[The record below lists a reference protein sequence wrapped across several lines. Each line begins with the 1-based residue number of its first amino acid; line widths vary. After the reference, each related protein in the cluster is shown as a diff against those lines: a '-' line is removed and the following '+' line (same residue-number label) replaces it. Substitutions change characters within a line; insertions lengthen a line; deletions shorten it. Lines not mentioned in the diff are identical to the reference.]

1 MIGYKVTDLDGKCR
15 GFQFEVGKTY
25 KKNTKKEDLE
35 CCTDKVFHFCR
46 ELNSVLNYY
55 IEDNS
60 RLFEVIAGDY
70 VKDGDKYGTNEITLI
85 REIKG
90 DELKELLNSGNC
102 NSGDCNSGD
111 CNSGNRNS
119 GDCNSGDRNSG
130 DCNSGNCNSGDCNS
144 GNRNSGNRNSGDRNS
159 GDRNS
164 GNWNSGY
171 RNSGN
176 CNSGD
181 WNSGN
186 CNSGNCNSGN
196 RNSGNYNSGDRNSG
210 DRNSGDWNSGNYNS
224 GNYNSGNRNSGNCNS
239 GYRNSGNCNSGD
251 RNSGDRN
258 SGDWNSGNWNSGYF
272 NTNEPLVRIFEKET
286 ELKRSDIDFPSWLQF
301 DLTVWVSHD
310 TATEEE
316 KEEHKQEITT
326 CGGFLKTLNYKE
338 AFTLAYNKT
347 TDNEKRQLFELP
359 NFDCDIFTKIS
370 GAECK
375 EDFKRL
381 MC

>member
-1 MIGYKVTDLDGKCR
+1 MIGYKATDLDGKCR
-15 GFQFEVGKTY
+15 DFQFEVGKTY

-46 ELNSVLNYY
+46 ELNSVWNYY
-55 IEDNS
+55 NEDNS

-90 DELKELLNSGNC
+90 DELKELLNSGN
-102 NSGDCNSGD
+102 
-111 CNSGNRNS
+111 
-119 GDCNSGDRNSG
+119 
-130 DCNSGNCNSGDCNS
+130 
-144 GNRNSGNRNSGDRNS
+144 RNSGNRNSGDRNS
-159 GDRNS
+159 GDYNS
-164 GNWNSGY
+164 GNH
-171 RNSGN
+171 
-176 CNSGD
+176 
-181 WNSGN
+181 
-186 CNSGNCNSGN
+186 NSGNCNSGN
-196 RNSGNYNSGDRNSG
+196 RNSGDRNSG
-210 DRNSGDWNSGNYNS
+210 DYNS
-224 GNYNSGNRNSGNCNS
+224 GN
-239 GYRNSGNCNSGD
+239 RNSGNCNSGD
-251 RNSGDRN
+251 RNSGDWN
-258 SGDWNSGNWNSGYF
+258 SGDWNSGYF